1 MAQRP
6 TASEP
11 EPART
16 DELVVGVG
24 HVPNN
29 LSHSFIGTTLGDD
42 ASSIAVER
50 CQSGAA
56 LLGVGFVPGMYV
68 TLDQID
74 HAVGFQGVLLASI
87 EGDLASLGTRL
98 DLSAIPSR
106 E

>member
-24 HVPNN
+24 DVRND
-29 LSHSFIGTTLGDD
+29 LSHSFVGTTLGDD
-42 ASSIAVER
+42 ASFIAVER

-56 LLGVGFVPGMYV
+56 PLGVGSVPGMHV

-74 HAVGFQGVLLASI
+74 HAVGFQEVLLAPI
-87 EGDLASLGTRL
+87 EGDLASLGTCL
-98 DLSAIPSR
+98 DLSA
-106 E
+106 